1 MSVARIELYH
11 VRVLLVMAGLLWTVT
26 RRVILAVKE
35 AGSWS
40 KMARYQTLAV
50 EQDADSAHVFKVTLN
65 RPDKSNAMNRAF
77 WR

>member
-1 MSVARIELYH
+1 MILWRLYN
-11 VRVLLVMAGLLWTVT
+11 LMAGLLRTVA
-26 RRVILAVKE
+26 RRAALAVKE

-50 EQDADSAHVFKVTLN
+50 EQDAGNAHVFKVTLN
-65 RPDKSNAMNRAF
+65 RPDKSNAMNKSF